1 MTQCVATPTRFSEDM
16 TSFSTLDLLATNRP
30 DIVENVVVSDPIS
43 DHCCVI
49 ADLRLATPNSKR
61 AILYRPDY
69 ERTDWPTLCS
79 RLNSLPLLESIQ
91 GTQNIE
97 VAWQVWHNLVWTCV
111 ANNVP
116 FRTITIRGHR
126 KKWMTPFL
134 RKLSRK
140 KQRLFRAARQLQTA
154 DAWAAYRKLRNRCN
168 AEHEK
173 EKKQYFARQHDK
185 LEQEIDGSRH
195 WWLRAKRL
203 SRVASPH
210 SGLPALKCPKSG
222 RTVEDAASKANI
234 LADFFAQQCTQPN
247 PATSDSPGA
256 PYPLPEAHATFVFP
270 HIKVKTVIHHLQRL
284 PLYKRSGCEILTHRV
299 LRETASLLG
308 PSITYLYNLSIN
320 TSSFPSDWKTAIVKP
335 IFKNRGR
342 AEDPTNYRPI
352 SLLPAIG
359 KILDNIQSQALR
371 DYLLVNELLTD
382 CQYGFLP
389 HRSTTIQLV
398 SVVDEWVNARGKGNF
413 VIAAFMDF
421 QKAFDKVWHAGLM
434 YKLGL
439 CGVQPTALA
448 WFASY
453 LAHRSLR
460 VQVESTLS
468 QPRRITA
475 GVPQGS
481 HLGPILFTVFINDLP
496 AAVPTS
502 TSLYADDA
510 LLYSIFSS
518 AGSDAGH
525 RLFQDGILSASSW
538 ASSWQGR
545 FSPQKTVV
553 MQIGTTC
560 AASTAN
566 EFTLENQLVESVP
579 NHKHLG
585 LVISSDLTWDEHLKG
600 IMSRASQRIG
610 LLKQMSRYLP
620 PNTTAKLYLYYVR
633 PCLEYASPV
642 WHGATPAS
650 AAQSLERL
658 QASMARTILR
668 AEWTTPKKELLAA
681 LQWPSL
687 RWRRAIASLTLFHRL
702 KKSPTPVASSC
713 LPAPFASDNSRS
725 RRRQHQIRLPSTRS
739 TRYTRS
745 FFFHS
750 ALLWNTLPNSIQ
762 SHSSTSSF
770 QHALEEHWHAYKYL
784 TDTDIPL
791 PPV

>member
-1 MTQCVATPTRFSEDM
+1 MVTMTF
-16 TSFSTLDLLATNRP
+16 F
-30 DIVENVVVSDPIS
+30 
-43 DHCCVI
+43 
-49 ADLRLATPNSKR
+49 
-61 AILYRPDY
+61 
-69 ERTDWPTLCS
+69 
-79 RLNSLPLLESIQ
+79 
-91 GTQNIE
+91 
-97 VAWQVWHNLVWTCV
+97 
-111 ANNVP
+111 
-116 FRTITIRGHR
+116 F
-126 KKWMTPFL
+126 
-134 RKLSRK
+134 
-140 KQRLFRAARQLQTA
+140 
-154 DAWAAYRKLRNRCN
+154 
-168 AEHEK
+168 
-173 EKKQYFARQHDK
+173 
-185 LEQEIDGSRH
+185 
-195 WWLRAKRL
+195 
-203 SRVASPH
+203 
-210 SGLPALKCPKSG
+210 
-222 RTVEDAASKANI
+222 
-234 LADFFAQQCTQPN
+234 FFAQQCTQPN

-320 TSSFPSDWKTAIVKP
+320 TGSFPSDWKTAIVKP

-382 CQYGFLP
+382 CQFGFLP

-560 AASTAN
+560 AAATAN
-566 EFTLENQLVESVP
+566 EFTLEN
-579 NHKHLG
+579 
-585 LVISSDLTWDEHLKG
+585 
-600 IMSRASQRIG
+600 
-610 LLKQMSRYLP
+610 
-620 PNTTAKLYLYYVR
+620 
-633 PCLEYASPV
+633 
-642 WHGATPAS
+642 
-650 AAQSLERL
+650 
-658 QASMARTILR
+658 
-668 AEWTTPKKELLAA
+668 
-681 LQWPSL
+681 
-687 RWRRAIASLTLFHRL
+687 
-702 KKSPTPVASSC
+702 
-713 LPAPFASDNSRS
+713 
-725 RRRQHQIRLPSTRS
+725 
-739 TRYTRS
+739 
-745 FFFHS
+745 
-750 ALLWNTLPNSIQ
+750 
-762 SHSSTSSF
+762 
-770 QHALEEHWHAYKYL
+770 
-784 TDTDIPL
+784 
-791 PPV
+791 

>member
-1 MTQCVATPTRFSEDM
+1 MNKTSEQDNG
-16 TSFSTLDLLATNRP
+16 FVPRQ
-30 DIVENVVVSDPIS
+30 
-43 DHCCVI
+43 
-49 ADLRLATPNSKR
+49 
-61 AILYRPDY
+61 ILIWKCAKP
-69 ERTDWPTLCS
+69 S
-79 RLNSLPLLESIQ
+79 ES
-91 GTQNIE
+91 
-97 VAWQVWHNLVWTCV
+97 VRSA
-111 ANNVP
+111 
-116 FRTITIRGHR
+116 
-126 KKWMTPFL
+126 
-134 RKLSRK
+134 
-140 KQRLFRAARQLQTA
+140 
-154 DAWAAYRKLRNRCN
+154 
-168 AEHEK
+168 
-173 EKKQYFARQHDK
+173 
-185 LEQEIDGSRH
+185 
-195 WWLRAKRL
+195 
-203 SRVASPH
+203 
-210 SGLPALKCPKSG
+210 
-222 RTVEDAASKANI
+222 
-234 LADFFAQQCTQPN
+234 
-247 PATSDSPGA
+247 
-256 PYPLPEAHATFVFP
+256 
-270 HIKVKTVIHHLQRL
+270 VKTQQQVFTTRD
-284 PLYKRSGCEILTHRV
+284 RV
-299 LRETASLLG
+299 Q
-308 PSITYLYNLSIN
+308 N
-320 TSSFPSDWKTAIVKP
+320 V
-335 IFKNRGR
+335 
-342 AEDPTNYRPI
+342 
-352 SLLPAIG
+352 
-359 KILDNIQSQALR
+359 
-371 DYLLVNELLTD
+371 
-382 CQYGFLP
+382 
-389 HRSTTIQLV
+389 
-398 SVVDEWVNARGKGNF
+398 
-413 VIAAFMDF
+413 
-421 QKAFDKVWHAGLM
+421 
-434 YKLGL
+434 
-439 CGVQPTALA
+439 
-448 WFASY
+448 
-453 LAHRSLR
+453 LR
-460 VQVESTLS
+460 VQNAMSWVSIFVVGAHFRGCVWLENFVSVS
-468 QPRRITA
+468 
-475 GVPQGS
+475 
-481 HLGPILFTVFINDLP
+481 
-496 AAVPTS
+496 S

-510 LLYSIFSS
+510 LLYSILSS

-560 AASTAN
+560 TATTAN

-633 PCLEYASPV
+633 PCFEYASPV

-668 AEWTTPKKELLAA
+668 AEWSTPKKELLAA

-702 KKSPTPVASSC
+702 KNSPTPVASSC